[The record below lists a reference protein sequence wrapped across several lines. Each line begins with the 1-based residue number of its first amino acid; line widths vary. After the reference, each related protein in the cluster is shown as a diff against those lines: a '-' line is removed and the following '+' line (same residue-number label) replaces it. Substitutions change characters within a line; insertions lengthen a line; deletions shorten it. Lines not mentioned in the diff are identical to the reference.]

1 MLFFIKKKKKKIG
14 TNFLTS
20 TIGILYKSVIVIW
33 YSGSISLLI
42 SILSGVKGYNLY
54 VIIENLQDIHN
65 PLWEHIFWTIASIF
79 I

>member
-33 YSGSISLLI
+33 YSKSISLLI

-54 VIIENLQDIHN
+54 VIIENL
-65 PLWEHIFWTIASIF
+65 
-79 I
+79 